1 MGHLPLDHDLMLKAF
16 ADLETRLEAPTHLV
30 IGGGAAMVLAYDHPL
45 STQDVD
51 AFTAKGSIT
60 LAEVDAAT
68 KATARALDI
77 EPDWLNPHFETYTP
91 VLPRDYAARL
101 KRVYAGDRLTVDAL
115 GPEESAR
122 HEVLRGAGQGSAA
135 RPGAHAQAGARCRRD
150 RIDTSRR
157 SWSAATAEP
166 RPRRTSSTTCA
177 TRWVCEGA
185 AQSRSDAARA
195 RAALPRARARGR
207 LVRRAPQRL
216 ALSAREP
223 GAAAGPRGRD
233 APLQSQAALH
243 SGGVVHERLAL
254 AEPHRAPASHAR
266 DALAAGAPGGLR
278 LRASSATR

>member
-68 KATARALDI
+68 KATAHALDI

-115 GPEESAR
+115 GPEDLLVMKCFAGRDKDLPHARALMRRPGLDVDLIDRHLSALVER
-122 HEVLRGAGQGSAA
+122 RYRGA
-135 RPGAHAQAGARCRRD
+135 
-150 RIDTSRR
+150 
-157 SWSAATAEP
+157 E
-166 RPRRTSSTTCA
+166 
-177 TRWVCEGA
+177 
-185 AQSRSDAARA
+185 
-195 RAALPRARARGR
+195 
-207 LVRRAPQRL
+207 
-216 ALSAREP
+216 
-223 GAAAGPRGRD
+223 AAADFFDDLRD
-233 APLQSQAALH
+233 EM
-243 SGGVVHERLAL
+243 GV
-254 AEPHRAPASHAR
+254 
-266 DALAAGAPGGLR
+266 
-278 LRASSATR
+278 